1 MLTEPGGEPAPVHG
15 ARLVLRTAAE
25 ACLPALR
32 AQIEAT
38 DLLPQQALGA
48 LSFCCEVLNRILVNL
63 EDPDAYAKFS
73 KLKVTAVRKRLPRRS
88 DLTEAVLLTIGFR
101 EAEEYFEWGP
111 QSVEVLARAVAF
123 LALVSRLQETA
134 QTSSGLRCLVQRLSS
149 DITLSEVLALN
160 YGCNLL
166 ESAKERSP
174 SKSGYASNPLGAGM
188 TNTAGGIEGA
198 LVTRRWLAC
207 RMPGFASALEEFPTL
222 STSGA
227 REKALLRCVSRA
239 LNDFRS
245 QVNLARLNMPQ
256 KLAEVAHLAA
266 VAELLSL
273 RRPDLLQEKL
283 PQEQV
288 APEPDVEPDLEPD
301 LEMAPKDI
309 ADSTSPSQKAS
320 GFAGREVAKI
330 LLECVPAFRL
340 GLTVESL
347 SEVLRLSEAP
357 AFFTMSL
364 KEKPFEVSVQSL
376 TERICAEW

>member
-1 MLTEPGGEPAPVHG
+1 
-15 ARLVLRTAAE
+15 
-25 ACLPALR
+25 
-32 AQIEAT
+32 
-38 DLLPQQALGA
+38 
-48 LSFCCEVLNRILVNL
+48 
-63 EDPDAYAKFS
+63 
-73 KLKVTAVRKRLPRRS
+73 
-88 DLTEAVLLTIGFR
+88 
-101 EAEEYFEWGP
+101 
-111 QSVEVLARAVAF
+111 
-123 LALVSRLQETA
+123 
-134 QTSSGLRCLVQRLSS
+134 
-149 DITLSEVLALN
+149 
-160 YGCNLL
+160 
-166 ESAKERSP
+166 
-174 SKSGYASNPLGAGM
+174 M

-376 TERICAEW
+376 TERICAEWQRSAAMVSASSVGLNFKPMQWVIVRR